1 MALAKLLHTT
11 TKLPAKSS
19 EKVLQYKMRQRGRTT
34 KIGRTTMRIEVTSK
48 VASHHTNP
56 DYNCLLVQFEPGDKH
71 YHQFR
76 KNWMPK
82 DQEVFDIWK
91 IMMNLSPTL
100 RNKCF
105 AYIREHYGETM
116 IPKQTQT
123 KLAEATL

>member
-11 TKLPAKSS
+11 KKLQAKSS
-19 EKVLQYKMRQRGRTT
+19 EKVLQHKMRQR
-34 KIGRTTMRIEVTSK
+34 GRTTMRIEVTSK
-48 VASHHTNP
+48 VVSHHTNP

-82 DQEVFDIWK
+82 DQEVFNIWK
-91 IMMNLSPTL
+91 IMINLSPTL

-116 IPKQTQT
+116 IPKQIQT
-123 KLAEATL
+123 KLAEVTL